1 MLYFKPALLGGVGLD
16 DKTLKEDRKSC
27 MIFGPCG
34 VGKKALYLNSLF
46 LDRRFYIPVD
56 NVRRAYKR
64 VAMSRGAFTGK
75 GIFGSIPYL
84 VVEYDKGESVQCTFK
99 HESHVDMMLA
109 EIRQRFPHIPT
120 MSEAA
125 ARKLEEA
132 RIAEEARYIKNLSAT
147 AKSSLEQLQRA
158 KDFLEKRP
166 DLTTRLA
173 AASKARRVDQLTNP
187 THKWIALAIFSLALL
202 ASLYGAYSW
211 FSGTGDYGIHIT
223 LIGLAVVFFF
233 AGANV
238 LPTARNNSRAILANL
253 EKARADVA
261 AYIADFPDFPLPA
274 RYAHPFTLA
283 RMIRSIREGRS
294 ETVQE
299 SYEDMKAVLK
309 SLNSSVKVSQ
319 TEYDEIVVVKP
330 MFLLENYE

>member
-1 MLYFKPALLGGVGLD
+1 M
-16 DKTLKEDRKSC
+16 
-27 MIFGPCG
+27 
-34 VGKKALYLNSLF
+34 
-46 LDRRFYIPVD
+46 
-56 NVRRAYKR
+56 
-64 VAMSRGAFTGK
+64 
-75 GIFGSIPYL
+75 
-84 VVEYDKGESVQCTFK
+84 
-99 HESHVDMMLA
+99 
-109 EIRQRFPHIPT
+109 
-120 MSEAA
+120 
-125 ARKLEEA
+125 
-132 RIAEEARYIKNLSAT
+132 
-147 AKSSLEQLQRA
+147 
-158 KDFLEKRP
+158 
-166 DLTTRLA
+166 
-173 AASKARRVDQLTNP
+173 DQLTNP

-211 FSGTGDYGIHIT
+211 FSGTGDYGMHVT

-238 LPTARNNSRAILANL
+238 LPTARNNSRAIAANL